1 PKKLEKKFPSMVKS
15 NLGEDYKEGGYMVTL
30 QPITKIHLDTSIP
43 AGIEPISNPKYSYIL
58 LTIGI
63 LIVLVACVNFI
74 TLSVGRSATRAMEVG
89 VRKVLGAERQQLIRQ
104 FWGEALLLT
113 LAAVIIG
120 VALAI
125 MVQKPFN
132 QLANRELSL
141 SVDGFTILFCFILI
155 VIIALIAGIYSA
167 FVLS

>member
-1 PKKLEKKFPSMVKS
+1 
-15 NLGEDYKEGGYMVTL
+15 
-30 QPITKIHLDTSIP
+30 
-43 AGIEPISNPKYSYIL
+43 
-58 LTIGI
+58 
-63 LIVLVACVNFI
+63 
-74 TLSVGRSATRAMEVG
+74 
-89 VRKVLGAERQQLIRQ
+89 
-104 FWGEALLLT
+104 WGEALLLT

-155 VIIALIAGIYSA
+155 VIIALIAGIYPA
-167 FVLS
+167 FVLSSFKPIQVLKGRMKAANMGLFRKALIVGQFVASIVM